1 MLFCILFEYKVVFC
15 LKWRSLLRSLSL
27 YLSFILSRCRKPPPP
42 LPGSHLRFTCVIL
55 LVTNYSRKMFN
66 FSSISFTPF
75 LLRFFLLSLLRIWK
89 KKESN
94 RISNAYL
101 FKKLLL
107 AMQFNISIFSSE
119 DQSIIKGYLKAKIF
133 FSYYSCICFFF
144 FFFFRSDKFEEMG
157 FASFW
162 FHALLS

>member
-1 MLFCILFEYKVVFC
+1 MKIALA
-15 LKWRSLLRSLSL
+15 LSIT
-27 YLSFILSRCRKPPPP
+27 LSFL
-42 LPGSHLRFTCVIL
+42 H
-55 LVTNYSRKMFN
+55 
-66 FSSISFTPF
+66 SISLQKATTTAPRLAFALHLCYTASYELFTKNVQFFFHFLYAIFTPF
-75 LLRFFLLSLLRIWK
+75 LSIIVVKNLK